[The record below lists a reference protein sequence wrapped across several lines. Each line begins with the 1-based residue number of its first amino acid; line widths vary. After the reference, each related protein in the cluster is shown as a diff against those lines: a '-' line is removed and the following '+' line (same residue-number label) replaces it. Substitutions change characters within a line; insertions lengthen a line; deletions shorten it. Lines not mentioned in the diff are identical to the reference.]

1 MTTLQQ
7 LSLEMPAE
15 PQPEPIRV
23 FLVDDHPVVRDGV
36 RSILEHHGGIE
47 VVGEAGTKREALQR
61 IAATR
66 PRVVVID
73 LKLPDGTGTELCAAI
88 RASFPDMGCLIFT
101 SYADEEA
108 LFESIKAG
116 ADGFMLKNTKA
127 SGLAE
132 AIEKVAAGGSLIDA
146 SVTSR
151 LLDHIRNPRPA
162 SDPRLASLTA
172 LERSI
177 LTHVAEG
184 RTNRDI
190 APLVHVSE
198 TTVKNYVSS
207 ILRKLNL
214 SRRTEA
220 AVFALRS
227 GEF

>member
-1 MTTLQQ
+1 MHG
-7 LSLEMPAE
+7 E
-15 PQPEPIRV
+15 
-23 FLVDDHPVVRDGV
+23 DG
-36 RSILEHHGGIE
+36 SP
-47 VVGEAGTKREALQR
+47 
-61 IAATR
+61 
-66 PRVVVID
+66 PRLVVID
-73 LKLPDGTGTELCAAI
+73 LKLPDGTGTEVCSSV
-88 RASFPDMGCLIFT
+88 RSTFPDMGCLIFT
-101 SYADEEA
+101 SYADEDA

-116 ADGFMLKNTKA
+116 ADGFILKNTKA

-132 AIEKVAAGGSLIDA
+132 AIEKVASGESLIDA

-162 SDPRLASLTA
+162 TDPRLASLTP
-172 LERSI
+172 LERNI
-177 LTHVAEG
+177 LEHVAEG

>member
-1 MTTLQQ
+1 MTTQQ
-7 LSLEMPAE
+7 LTLEVPDE
-15 PQPEPIRV
+15 QQSEPIRV

-36 RSILEHHGGIE
+36 RAVLERHGGID
-47 VVGEAGTKREALQR
+47 VVGEAGTRREAVQR

-73 LKLPDGTGTELCAAI
+73 LKLPDGTGTEVCADI
-88 RASFPDMGCLIFT
+88 RAAFPDMGCLIFT
-101 SYADEEA
+101 SYADEDA

-116 ADGFMLKNTKA
+116 ADGFMLKNTKGT
-127 SGLAE
+127 GLAE
-132 AIEKVAAGGSLIDA
+132 AIEKVASGESLIDA

-162 SDPRLASLTA
+162 VDPRLASLTA

-177 LTHVAEG
+177 LCHVAEG